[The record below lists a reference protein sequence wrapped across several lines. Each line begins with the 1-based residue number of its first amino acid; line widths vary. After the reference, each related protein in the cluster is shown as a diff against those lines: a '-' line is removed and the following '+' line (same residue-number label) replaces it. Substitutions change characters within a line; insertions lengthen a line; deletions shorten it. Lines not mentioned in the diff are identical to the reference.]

1 MWEERVAPL
10 SGLGF
15 VVLFATGVVIMG
27 YYDFMPEPG
36 QVVSFYSESP
46 ARLMTGAYV
55 GMLGSVFLLW
65 FAGSLRRSIRSRADG
80 TERLAVIAFGG
91 TVFAAVMVVLGL
103 VAISYPAE
111 RVMIHG
117 SIDPGAA
124 IALFDLSSGLLGSA
138 LAIGLAAAVGGYG
151 LAQLRDAKTPAWLAW
166 VNLVLALGLVSP
178 VNWAVIALGILW
190 LPVVSVSMYRRAR
203 ADAVV
208 APETELVGR

>member
-10 SGLGF
+10 SGLAF
-15 VVLFATGVVIMG
+15 VVLFGLGVVIMG
-27 YYDFMPEPG
+27 YYDFMPEPDQIVG
-36 QVVSFYSESP
+36 FYSESP

-55 GMLGSVFLLW
+55 GMLASVFLLW
-65 FAGSLRRSIRSRADG
+65 FAGSLRRSIRSRVEG
-80 TERLAVIAFGG
+80 SERLAVIAFGG
-91 TVFAAVMVVLGL
+91 VVFAAVTVVLGL

-124 IALFDLSSGLLGSA
+124 TALFDLSSGLLGSA

-151 LAQLRDAKTPAWLAW
+151 LAQLRDEKIPTWLAW
-166 VNLVLALGLVSP
+166 VNLILALGLVSP

-190 LPVVSVSMYRRAR
+190 LPMVSVSMYRRGR
-203 ADAVV
+203 AEAVAV
-208 APETELVGR
+208 AETAPVGR

>member
-10 SGLGF
+10 SGLAF
-15 VVLFATGVVIMG
+15 VVLFGAGVVIMG
-27 YYDFMPEPG
+27 YYDFMPEPDQIVG
-36 QVVSFYSESP
+36 FYSESP

-55 GMLGSVFLLW
+55 GMLASVFLLW
-65 FAGSLRRSIRSRADG
+65 FAGSLRRSIRSRAEG
-80 TERLAVIAFGG
+80 TERLAVIASGG
-91 TVFAAVMVVLGL
+91 AVFAAVMVVLGL

-124 IALFDLSSGLLGSA
+124 TALFDLSSGLLGSA

-151 LAQLRDAKTPAWLAW
+151 LAQLRDEKTPAWLAW
-166 VNLVLALGLVSP
+166 TNLVLALGLVSP

-203 ADAVV
+203 ADVAV